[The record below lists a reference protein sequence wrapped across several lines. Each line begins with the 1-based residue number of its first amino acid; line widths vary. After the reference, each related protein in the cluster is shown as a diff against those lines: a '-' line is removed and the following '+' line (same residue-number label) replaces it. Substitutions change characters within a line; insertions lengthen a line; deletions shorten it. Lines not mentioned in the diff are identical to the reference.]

1 MKEEVNLLMSKISDF
16 RKKLKSNPETAKL
29 LMPGTKYEALLDLD
43 GDGKMDFALMDTTGD
58 GNPDTFAADMT
69 GSGSLNIYFFDA
81 DGDSVADTVQF
92 YRDGTDKPSYIKNAR
107 DDEEKLLALGRSLK
121 EGMEKADAG
130 DLIARFNRI
139 KNVIAEGVKAYHTP
153 GTLGRMRAA
162 MKADPKMAGLLC
174 DSPINELFFD
184 LNGDG
189 IADFALID
197 TDHTGEI
204 DTFAI
209 DFQND
214 GEFDLYLT
222 GTDRTGVPDKVSYY
236 LADGDEPVKG
246 GAAGPRLEELL
257 RPAAM
262 KFMITLRSN
271 FNAENL
277 VEAMKTYK
285 DEVVVTM
292 HAYKDEVNA

>member
-1 MKEEVNLLMSKISDF
+1 MSTISEF
-16 RKKLKSNPETAKL
+16 RKKLKSNPDTAKL
-29 LMPGTKYEALLDLD
+29 LMPGTKYEVLLDLD

-69 GSGSLNIYFFDA
+69 GNGSLNIYFFDA
-81 DGDSVADTVQF
+81 DGDSVAETVRY
-92 YRDGTDKPSYIKNAR
+92 YRDGTDRPSYIKNDR
-107 DDEEKLLALGRSLK
+107 DEEKLKALGRSLQ
-121 EGMEKADAG
+121 EGIARADAK

-139 KNVIAEGVKAYHTP
+139 KNVIAEGVKAYHTA

-162 MKADPKMAGLLC
+162 MKADPEMAKLLC

-189 IADFALID
+189 ITDFALID

-209 DFQND
+209 DLQGD

-222 GTDRTGVPDKVSYY
+222 DTDGTGIPDKVSYY

-262 KFMITLRSN
+262 KFMVTLRSK

-277 VEAMKTYK
+277 VEALKTYK
-285 DEVVVTM
+285 NEAVVTM
-292 HAYKDEVNA
+292 RAYQKETEA

>member
-1 MKEEVNLLMSKISDF
+1 MNVISDF
-16 RKKLKSNPETAKL
+16 RKRLRSNPETAKL
-29 LMPGTKYEALLDLD
+29 LMPGTKNEVLFDLD

-69 GSGSLNIYFFDA
+69 GNGSLNIYFYDA
-81 DGDSVADTVQF
+81 DGDSVADTVQY
-92 YRDGTDKPSYIKNAR
+92 YRDGTDKPSYIKLAR
-107 DDEEKLLALGRSLK
+107 DDDEKLVALGRSLQ
-121 EGMEKADAG
+121 EGMTKADAG

-139 KNVIAEGVKAYHTP
+139 KAVIGKGVEEYRKA
-153 GTLGRMRAA
+153 GTLARMRAA
-162 MKADPKMAGLLC
+162 MKADPEMAELLC

-197 TDHTGEI
+197 TDRTGDI
-204 DTFAI
+204 DTFAM
-209 DFQND
+209 DFQGD

-222 GTDRTGVPDKVSYY
+222 DTDNTGIPDKVNYY

-262 KFMITLRSN
+262 KFIVTLRSE
-271 FNAENL
+271 FTAKSL
-277 VEAMKTYK
+277 VEALKTYK
-285 DEVVVTM
+285 DDAVAAMYV
-292 HAYKDEVNA
+292 YKAETEG